1 MSHYYFH
8 ELGSSSS
15 YLTSYPYLLSG
26 PLHTYAG
33 LLSFYLA
40 QPPSNLAKNAST
52 STTLTPRNH
61 IDGTQPSEI
70 NSAQSVSSRS
80 DTSTV
85 RPSTKSIE
93 PPNPILVRQARAYFV
108 KALAIDETD
117 VVAGEFIENVSHCAS
132 ICAGP
137 DIRSIIPSRLAL
149 GVLTSPEMMM
159 MVAKARAMMMS
170 LSMGR
175 IMRRKKTR
183 VMTLARIWKLLW
195 EQYPT
200 KTMIHEIWMCSWICS
215 WICSSIHN

>member
-1 MSHYYFH
+1 MSHYHFY

-61 IDGTQPSEI
+61 IDGTQPGEI

-85 RPSTKSIE
+85 RPSTKSME
-93 PPNPILVRQARAYFV
+93 PPNPILIRQARAYFV
-108 KALAIDETD
+108 KALAIDESD
-117 VVAGEFIENVSHCAS
+117 VVAGEFIENVSDDINHC
-132 ICAGP
+132 
-137 DIRSIIPSRLAL
+137 
-149 GVLTSPEMMM
+149 
-159 MVAKARAMMMS
+159 
-170 LSMGR
+170 
-175 IMRRKKTR
+175 
-183 VMTLARIWKLLW
+183 
-195 EQYPT
+195 
-200 KTMIHEIWMCSWICS
+200 
-215 WICSSIHN
+215 